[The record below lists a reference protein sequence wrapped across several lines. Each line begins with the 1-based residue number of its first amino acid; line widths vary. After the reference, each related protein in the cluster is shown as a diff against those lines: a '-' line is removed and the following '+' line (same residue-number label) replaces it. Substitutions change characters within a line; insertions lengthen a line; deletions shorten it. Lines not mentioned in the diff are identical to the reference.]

1 MTVADRQVI
10 ALSKDQLAEWRGS
23 IDKAQATRKTVQ
35 RWWEA
40 NLKKYA
46 PSASD
51 DPEQYGS
58 ELNTNRDFTL
68 VERKKADLFYQRPDV
83 SAVPSPLF
91 AGQEALL
98 DTHTQILNE
107 QLGLDGVNAK
117 DLVHR
122 VLFDVLCPSGTGWT
136 VMGYES
142 TTVPT
147 ETMDPMTGQPVNV
160 DVPIF
165 EDCFWKWFSPKAA
178 LIPSECRSTVWD
190 EAPWLGMEFELPIR
204 IAKRKGWVPEAF
216 KGSPTNPE
224 LYFDHGV
231 NASTIEQVAHGIL
244 IYYTSALYRDDRVHP
259 LHQTLLILIDGVDQ
273 PAEHKD
279 SPYQTIDPQGR
290 LTPDSLIGFPIHPC
304 TIRTLTDA
312 AFVPSDCTISRPIV
326 NELNTFRTQMVQQR
340 DANVLRWMYNV
351 DTLPNDA
358 LKKIVRSPI
367 GGFIGVPQE
376 AFVGDGAIK
385 ELPHG
390 SYPREN
396 FAMND
401 YLDNDLT
408 RTHALD
414 AAQQG
419 ASSEGDT
426 TATEAQIQ
434 QSNVNARL
442 GLERGVVLDWYLRGV
457 TKYSTLI
464 QRYLPLDKANAIV
477 GQAAAQQWESWRKMV
492 PATLAFTALPD
503 SALRTDLAVERKRAM
518 DEYTYFANDPYIN
531 RAELLK
537 ALLPRLNYS
546 QKMLNPQ
553 PPEKGPEPTKP
564 GLSLKGEDLNP
575 LAPQFPI
582 LVEVLAQC
590 GIKISP
596 QAIQQAQAAAMNQ
609 LMMGQ
614 MTADATATDGKGQPD
629 TEHGGKVAQMESLS
643 KHANEETGGL
653 QGTGQPAAMGPG
665 GFVQ

>member
-1 MTVADRQVI
+1 MPDRQVI
-10 ALSKDQLAEWRGS
+10 ALSGDQLAEWRGA
-23 IDKAQATRKTVQ
+23 IEKAQHVRKTVQ
-35 RWWEA
+35 KWWDA

-46 PSASD
+46 PAASD

-117 DLVHR
+117 DLAHR
-122 VLFDVLCPSGTGWT
+122 VLFDVLCPAGTGWT
-136 VMGYES
+136 IMGYES

-147 ETMDPMTGQPVNV
+147 DTVDPMTGAPVTV

-178 LIPSECRSTVWD
+178 LIPSEFRSTVWD
-190 EAPWLGMEFELPIR
+190 DAPWLGMEFELPIR
-204 IAKRKGWVPEAF
+204 IAKRKGWVPPEF

-224 LYFDHGV
+224 LYFDHGL
-231 NASTIEQVAHGIL
+231 NASTIESVAHGIL
-244 IYYTSALYRDDRVHP
+244 ILYKSALYRDDRVHP
-259 LHQTLLILIDGVDQ
+259 LHQTLLILIDGVEQ

-367 GGFIGVPQE
+367 GGFIGVPQD

-396 FAMND
+396 FAIND
-401 YLDNDLT
+401 YLDNDLS

-414 AAQQG
+414 SNQQG
-419 ASSEGDT
+419 VTAESGT

-442 GLERGVVLDWYLRGV
+442 GLERGVVLDWYIRGV

-464 QRYLPLDKANAIV
+464 QRYLPLEQAAAIV
-477 GQAAAQQWESWRKMV
+477 GQQAAQQWDGWRKMV

-518 DEYTYFANDPYIN
+518 DEYSFFRNDTLVNPS
-531 RAELLK
+531 ELLK
-537 ALLPRLNYS
+537 QLLPRLNYS
-546 QKMLNPQ
+546 QKVINTA
-553 PPEKGPEPTKP
+553 PPEKQPEPTKP

-575 LAPQFPI
+575 LMPQFPI

-596 QAIQQAQAAAMNQ
+596 EAIKQAQEAAMNQ
-609 LMMGQ
+609 MMMGQ
-614 MTADATATDGKGQPD
+614 TIADADPKGVPTDS
-629 TEHGGKVAQMESLS
+629 EHGGKMAPRESLS
-643 KHANEETGGL
+643 KHQQDETGGM
-653 QGTGQPAAMGPG
+653 QGTGAPAAMGAV
-665 GFVQ
+665 VQ

>member
-1 MTVADRQVI
+1 MPDRQVI
-10 ALSKDQLAEWRGS
+10 ALSADQLAEWRGA
-23 IDKAQATRKTVQ
+23 IEKAQHVRKTVQ
-35 RWWEA
+35 KWWDA

-46 PSASD
+46 PAASD

-117 DLVHR
+117 DLAHR
-122 VLFDVLCPSGTGWT
+122 VLFDVLCPAGTGWT
-136 VMGYES
+136 IMGYES

-147 ETMDPMTGQPVNV
+147 DTVDPMTGAPVTV

-178 LIPSECRSTVWD
+178 LIPSEFRSTVWD
-190 EAPWLGMEFELPIR
+190 DAPWLGMEFELPIR
-204 IAKRKGWVPEAF
+204 IAKRKGWVPPEF

-224 LYFDHGV
+224 LYFDHGL
-231 NASTIEQVAHGIL
+231 NASTIESVAHGIL
-244 IYYTSALYRDDRVHP
+244 ILYKSALYRDDRVHP
-259 LHQTLLILIDGVDQ
+259 LHQTLLILIDGVEQ

-367 GGFIGVPQE
+367 GGFIGVPQD

-396 FAMND
+396 FAIND
-401 YLDNDLT
+401 YLDNDLS

-414 AAQQG
+414 SNQQG
-419 ASSEGDT
+419 VTAESGT

-442 GLERGVVLDWYLRGV
+442 GLERGVVLDWYIRGV

-464 QRYLPLDKANAIV
+464 QRYLPIEKAAAIV
-477 GQAAAQQWESWRKMV
+477 GQQAAQQWDGWRKMV

-518 DEYTYFANDPYIN
+518 DEYTFFANDPLIN

-537 ALLPRLNYS
+537 QLLPRLNYS
-546 QKMLNPQ
+546 QKVINQQ

-564 GLSLKGEDLNP
+564 GLSIKGDDLNP
-575 LAPQFPI
+575 LMPQFPI
-582 LVEVLAQC
+582 LVEVLAQV

-609 LMMGQ
+609 VLMQ
-614 MTADATATDGKGQPD
+614 QQAAQATATDGAGQPD
-629 TEHGGKVAQMESLS
+629 TEHGGKMAQMESLS
-643 KHANEETGGL
+643 KHANDETGGM
-653 QGTGQPAAMGPG
+653 QGSGQPAPMGTG
-665 GFVQ
+665 GMVQ